1 MIDNNLESCVTCVT
15 RPTLLQRLREK
26 RQLLSTEIKV
36 DASLL
41 CVTNEK
47 VAILQLPQL
56 VLDWISICLNQ
67 GHIQPS
73 QPCVGKLEGW
83 PLRPYFKNSLYVDF
97 ECWCLK
103 AKVPTYLIPSKE
115 LFYQGTDVVFESIA
129 RDRYQFPDLMICREK
144 FSKLLKEAQYDKS

>member
-1 MIDNNLESCVTCVT
+1 MIDNNLESCVTSVT

-26 RQLLSTEIKV
+26 RQPLPTEIKA
-36 DASLL
+36 DASSL

-47 VAILQLPQL
+47 TTKLPQL
-56 VLDWISICLNQ
+56 VIDWISVCLNE

-103 AKVPTYLIPSKE
+103 AKIPTYLIPSKE
-115 LFYQGTDVVFESIA
+115 LFYQGADVIFESIA
-129 RDRYQFPDLMICREK
+129 RDKYQFPDLKVCREK
-144 FSKLLKEAQYDKS
+144 FSKLLKEGQYDKP